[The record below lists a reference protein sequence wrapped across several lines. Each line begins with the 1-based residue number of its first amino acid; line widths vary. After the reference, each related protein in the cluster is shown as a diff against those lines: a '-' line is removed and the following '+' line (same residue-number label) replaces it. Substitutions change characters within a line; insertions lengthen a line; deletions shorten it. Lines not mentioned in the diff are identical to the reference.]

1 VETDVS
7 FLNYLGER
15 LSGTYHRPDTPS
27 EYGIVLGHCFTC
39 TRHTGILREA
49 GARLTAAG
57 FHVLRFDFSG
67 NGQSE
72 GVFIETSYTRYIT
85 EMEAAA
91 NFLKTYGVKWLG
103 FAGHSMGAAISV
115 LAASR
120 LSGIQA
126 VCAIAGRL
134 TGMDPSR
141 IFSPD
146 QRRQF
151 QETGRL
157 EFVSRGRQLEL
168 DNRFLSDMLSHDM
181 RAAVASLNIPLLVV
195 HGTQDEIVPAD
206 QAMQAQLINPEHSH
220 LIMITGADHFF
231 SQEEHRDFAARKIAA
246 WFTRISENTQWSPDT
261 ESNDSGE

>member
-1 VETDVS
+1 METDIN
-7 FLNYLGER
+7 FLNHLGER
-15 LSGTYHRPDTPS
+15 LFGTHHRPDAPS
-27 EYGIVLGHCFTC
+27 EYGVVLGHCFTC

-72 GVFIETSYTRYIT
+72 GVFIETSYTKYIT

-115 LAASR
+115 LAGAR

-126 VCAIAGRL
+126 ICAIAGRL
-134 TGMDPSR
+134 TGMDPTR

-168 DNRFLSDMLSHDM
+168 DSRFLNDMLSHDM
-181 RAAVASLNIPLLVV
+181 PAAVASLRIPLLIV

-206 QAMQAQLINPEHSH
+206 QAVKAHSVNPDHSE
-220 LIMITGADHFF
+220 LVMIPGADHFF
-231 SQEEHRDFAARKIAA
+231 SQAEHRDLAARKIAE
-246 WFTRISENTQWSPDT
+246 WFTRIREKTQ
-261 ESNDSGE
+261 

>member
-1 VETDVS
+1 METDIH
-7 FLNYLGER
+7 FLNHLGER
-15 LSGTYHRPDTPS
+15 LFGTHHRPDAPS
-27 EYGIVLGHCFTC
+27 EYGVVLGHCFTC

-72 GVFIETSYTRYIT
+72 GVFIETSYTKYIT
-85 EMEAAA
+85 EMEVAA

-115 LAASR
+115 LASSR

-134 TGMDPSR
+134 TGMDPTR
-141 IFSPD
+141 IFSLD
-146 QRRQF
+146 QKRQF

-157 EFVSRGRQLEL
+157 EFVSRGRNLEL
-168 DNRFLSDMLSHDM
+168 DSRFLNDMLSHDM
-181 RAAVASLNIPLLVV
+181 LAAVASLSIPLLIVQ
-195 HGTQDEIVPAD
+195 GTRDDIVPSD
-206 QAMQAQLINPEHSH
+206 QALKAHSVNPDHSELLIIP
-220 LIMITGADHFF
+220 GADHFF
-231 SQEEHRDFAARKIAA
+231 SQTEHREFAAQKIAD
-246 WFTRISENTQWSPDT
+246 WFSQLRPKAED
-261 ESNDSGE
+261 

>member
-1 VETDVS
+1 MKTVETDIH
-7 FLNYLGER
+7 FLNHFGEMIF
-15 LSGTYHRPDTPS
+15 GTYHRPDAPS
-27 EYGIVLGHCFTC
+27 EYGVVLGHCFTC

-49 GARLTAAG
+49 SARLAAAG

-72 GVFIETSYTRYIT
+72 GVFIETSYTKYIT
-85 EMEAAA
+85 EIGAAA
-91 NFLKTYGVKWLG
+91 NFLKAYGVKWLG

-151 QETGRL
+151 QATGRL

-168 DNRFLSDMLSHDM
+168 DNRFLNDMLSHDM

-206 QAMQAQLINPEHSH
+206 QALKAQSINPDQSE
-220 LIMITGADHFF
+220 LAMITGADHFF
-231 SQEEHRDFAARKIAA
+231 SRPEHRDLAARKIAE
-246 WFTRISENTQWSPDT
+246 WFTRVSEKTQ
-261 ESNDSGE
+261 

>member
-1 VETDVS
+1 VETDIH
-7 FLNYLGER
+7 FLNHLGER
-15 LSGTYHRPDTPS
+15 LFGTYHRPEAPS
-27 EYGIVLGHCFTC
+27 EYGVVLGHCFTC
-39 TRHTGILREA
+39 TRHTGILRES

-72 GVFIETSYTRYIT
+72 GMFIETSYTKYIT
-85 EMEAAA
+85 EMEVAA
-91 NFLKTYGVKWLG
+91 NFLKAYGVKWLG

-168 DNRFLSDMLSHDM
+168 DSRFLNDMLSHDM
-181 RAAVASLNIPLLVV
+181 RAAVASLNIPLLIV

-206 QAMQAQLINPEHSH
+206 QAMQAQSTNPGQSQ
-220 LIMITGADHFF
+220 LVMIPGADHFF
-231 SQEEHRDFAARKIAA
+231 SRPEHRDFAVRKIAA
-246 WFTRISENTQWSPDT
+246 WFTQISEKTR
-261 ESNDSGE
+261 

>member
-1 VETDVS
+1 MKAVEIDIN
-7 FLNYLGER
+7 FMNHLGER
-15 LSGTYHRPDTPS
+15 LFGTHHRPDAPS
-27 EYGIVLGHCFTC
+27 EYGVVLGHCFTC

-49 GARLTAAG
+49 GTRLAAAG

-72 GVFIETSYTRYIT
+72 GVFIETSYTKYIT
-85 EMEAAA
+85 EMESAA
-91 NFLKTYGVKWLG
+91 NVLKAYGVKWIG
-103 FAGHSMGAAISV
+103 FAGHSMGAAVSV

-126 VCAIAGRL
+126 VCTIAGRL

-141 IFSPD
+141 IFSQV

-151 QETGRL
+151 LETGWL

-168 DNRFLSDMLSHDM
+168 DSRFLNDMLSHDM
-181 RAAVASLNIPLLVV
+181 PAAVASLRIPLLIV

-206 QAMQAQLINPEHSH
+206 QALKAQSINPDHSE
-220 LIMITGADHFF
+220 LVIIPGADHIF
-231 SQEEHRDFAARKIAA
+231 SQVEHRDFAARKIAE
-246 WFTRISENTQWSPDT
+246 WFTRICEKTQ
-261 ESNDSGE
+261 